1 MIVFR
6 PDERMRTP
14 ASRRPYRSMW
24 TRTLSRP
31 YQGFT
36 LIEIMV
42 VCAIIGVIMTISVP
56 TIYRQLHPESMQK
69 AVNDVLEACQEART
83 QAVLTGT
90 IHELVINRED
100 RQIQV
105 VPAPKQPKTSSMD
118 RLESLNLAGE
128 EWRIPDRDATPA
140 QSAGASVFTA
150 KLSDK
155 ILIDLIGVNRMDFTD
170 APTTRVQFH
179 PNGISDDFH
188 MVLRGGENDTR
199 MIFLEAV
206 TGLADVEMD
215 PQKFKS
221 R

>member
-1 MIVFR
+1 MIAFR
-6 PDERMRTP
+6 PDEKVWTRT
-14 ASRRPYRSMW
+14 SSRPYRA
-24 TRTLSRP
+24 
-31 YQGFT
+31 FT

-69 AVNDVLEACQEART
+69 AVNDILEACKEART

-90 IHELVINRED
+90 IHELVITMED

-105 VPAPKQPKTSSMD
+105 VPAPKQPKTSGLD

-128 EWRIPDRDATPA
+128 EWRMPDRDAPSA

-188 MVLRGGENDTR
+188 MVLRAEGNDTR

-206 TGLADVEMD
+206 TGLADVETN
-215 PQKFKS
+215 PQKFKA